1 MLSTILLPIGNVN
14 AVIVDPD
21 SGGGSDDKDDGK
33 AKAAS
38 ASAATI
44 ETLRVA
50 SRLPVLQLR

>member
-1 MLSTILLPIGNVN
+1 MPSTILLPVSNVK
-14 AVIVDPD
+14 AVTVDPD
-21 SGGGSDDKDDGK
+21 SVGGGDDKDDGK